1 MPGYAHVI
9 FEQREFRKIQVCIE
23 MIANLNTLPIDQ
35 RIQLVEDLW
44 DSIAQERAVLAITQD
59 QKVEL
64 DLRLNAYALDGN
76 QGRDAKLVLADIR
89 KQL

>member
-1 MPGYAHVI
+1 
-9 FEQREFRKIQVCIE
+9 

-44 DSIAQERAVLAITQD
+44 DSIAQEKAVLAITQD
-59 QKVEL
+59 QKAEL
-64 DLRLNAYALDGN
+64 DLRLKAYTLDGN
-76 QGRDAKLVLADIR
+76 QGLDAKLVLADIR

>member
-1 MPGYAHVI
+1 
-9 FEQREFRKIQVCIE
+9 

-44 DSIAQERAVLAITQD
+44 DSIAQEKSILPITKD
-59 QKVEL
+59 QKAEL
-64 DLRLNAYALDGN
+64 DLRLEAYALDGV
-76 QGRDAKLVLADIR
+76 QGRDAKVVLADIR

>member
-1 MPGYAHVI
+1 
-9 FEQREFRKIQVCIE
+9 

-44 DSIAQERAVLAITQD
+44 DSIAQDKAVLNITKD
-59 QKVEL
+59 QKAEL
-64 DLRLNAYALDGN
+64 DLRLEAYSVDGD
-76 QGRDAKLVLADIR
+76 QGNDINVVMDKIR